1 MVKYDPENELTEQE
15 LDSLAKED
23 FDMFLDYL
31 DQKSEYLR
39 RPAKGKVAEMKQKK
53 NDILKKNG
61 VKNEKT
67 RRDQWFD

>member
-39 RPAKGKVAEMKQKK
+39 RPAKDKVAEMKQKK

-61 VKNEKT
+61 VKNVKT